1 MPTDEIQLLKAKV
14 EKLEQN
20 VKTIAKLISRYEFS
34 DPRIGEN
41 SVGILDRLEA
51 LERRVDDDPRHD

>member
-14 EKLEQN
+14 EKLERN
-20 VKTIAKLISRYEFS
+20 VEIIAKLISRYEFS

-41 SVGILDRLEA
+41 DIGILDRLDT
-51 LERRVDDDPRHD
+51 LERRVDEPGRS